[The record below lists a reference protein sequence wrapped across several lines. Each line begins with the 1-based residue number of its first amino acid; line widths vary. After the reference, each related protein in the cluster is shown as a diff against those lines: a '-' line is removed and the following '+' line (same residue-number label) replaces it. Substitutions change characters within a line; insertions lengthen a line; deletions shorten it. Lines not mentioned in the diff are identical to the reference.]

1 MNYKINSTIDYH
13 VKKMNTLGWELTV
26 CNALYP
32 ENTPIRKIMSRNDSF
47 GHLLYD
53 HLSGYIP
60 MENIQTVIEIGGGY
74 GYLMKDFI
82 DRNDTLK
89 PTMLDISPFL
99 LKKQSETLS
108 GYNAKFIEEDF
119 LETSPAFLAGFDL
132 AIMNENLGDFPTLVD
147 VSKALLQPPS
157 RNAVDPQI
165 ERVVNLFEKYG
176 LGLPERKSFNV
187 NIGALYAVEKLCA
200 SGIPY
205 IYLGEHSCEAKSP
218 EAFKPFIRVESS
230 GNPERIPLK
239 GHDEYTIKFS
249 YIERVAQ
256 ALGYEAIRG
265 YFIDFLKVNFTEDLC
280 LILASQGRFSDEGEI
295 ICQFVEDLFK
305 YEYLILSQ
313 IKNKTA

>member
-1 MNYKINSTIDYH
+1 MNYKLNSTKDYH
-13 VKKMNTLGWELTV
+13 VKQMNTLGWELTV

-32 ENTPIRKIMSRNDSF
+32 ENTPIRKILSRNDSF

-53 HLSGYIP
+53 YLSGYIP

-74 GYLMKDFI
+74 GCLMKDFI
-82 DRNDTLK
+82 DRNGAFK

-108 GYNAKFIEEDF
+108 GYNARFIEEDF
-119 LETSPAFLAGFDL
+119 LETSPAFLSGFDL

-147 VSKALLQPPS
+147 VSKALLQPFS
-157 RNAVDPQI
+157 QKTADTQI
-165 ERVVNLFEKYG
+165 ERVINLFERYG
-176 LGLPERKSFNV
+176 FALPEKEPFNV
-187 NIGALYAVEKLCA
+187 NIGAINAVEKLCV

-218 EAFKPFIRVESS
+218 EALKPFIRLQSS

-249 YIERVAQ
+249 YIERIAQ
-256 ALGYEAIRG
+256 VLGYEAVRG
-265 YFIDFLKVNFTEDLC
+265 CFIDFLNVDFTEDLR
-280 LILASQGRFSDEGEI
+280 LMLSTQGRFSDEAEI

-305 YEYLILSQ
+305 YEYLILSR